1 MSEALPVAELQT
13 EGRQADRVLMDAQQA
28 VIGWREW
35 VGLPDLGVAHIKAKV
50 DTGAKTSA
58 LHAFYV
64 QPFEREGMPWVRFGV
79 HPLQANTTQVVEC
92 EAPVKDV
99 RRVTDS
105 GGHAE
110 MRPVIETTLVV
121 QGETRLIELTL
132 TDRENMMFRMLLGR
146 SALKRR
152 FVVDSG
158 KSFLLGGDKSQP
170 LLE

>member
-1 MSEALPVAELQT
+1 VIDGQIEAQKT
-13 EGRQADRVLMDAQQA
+13 

-35 VGLPDLGVAHIKAKV
+35 IALPDLAIPYIKAKV

-64 QPFEREGMPWVRFGV
+64 ESFERDGKPWVRFGV
-79 HPLQANTTQVVEC
+79 HPLQASLGQVIEC

-110 MRPVIETTLVV
+110 MRPVIETTMVV
-121 QGETRLIELTL
+121 QGEMRLIELTL
-132 TDRENMMFRMLLGR
+132 TDRETMMFRMLLGR

-158 KSFLLGGDKSQP
+158 KSFLLGGDKSRP
-170 LLE
+170 VLE

>member
-1 MSEALPVAELQT
+1 MQMIEEA
-13 EGRQADRVLMDAQQA
+13 
-28 VIGWREW
+28 IGWREW
-35 VGLPDLGVAHIKAKV
+35 VALPELRIAHIKAKV

-58 LHAFYV
+58 LHAYYV
-64 QPFEREGMPWVRFGV
+64 EHFERDGRPWVKFGV
-79 HPLQANTTQVVEC
+79 HPLQSTITPAIDC

-110 MRPVIETTLVV
+110 MRPVIETTLLVN
-121 QGETRLIELTL
+121 GRRLSIELTL
-132 TDRENMMFRMLLGR
+132 TDRETMLFRMLLGR

-158 KSFLLGGDKSQP
+158 KSFVLGGGKSTPP
-170 LLE
+170 LL

>member
-1 MSEALPVAELQT
+1 MVDTQTATNAELPKT
-13 EGRQADRVLMDAQQA
+13 L
-28 VIGWREW
+28 IGWREW
-35 VGLPDLGVAHIKAKV
+35 VSLPDLSISFIKAKV

-64 QPFEREGMPWVRFGV
+64 EKFERGGKQWVRFGV
-79 HPLQANTTQVVEC
+79 HPSQGSHGEVINC
-92 EAPVKDV
+92 EAPIKDV

-110 MRPVIETTLVV
+110 MRPVIETALLI
-121 QGETRLIELTL
+121 QGEVLVIELTL
-132 TDRENMMFRMLLGR
+132 TDRESMMFRMLLGR

-158 KSFLLGGDKSQP
+158 KSFLLGGNRLHP
-170 LLE
+170 APA

>member
-1 MSEALPVAELQT
+1 MAESQVNV
-13 EGRQADRVLMDAQQA
+13 QYAI
-28 VIGWREW
+28 IGWREW
-35 VGLPDLGVAHIKAKV
+35 VSLPDLAIAHIKVKV

-64 QPFEREGMPWVRFGV
+64 RPFERDGIPWVRFGV
-79 HPLQANTTQVVEC
+79 HPLQATAEQVIEC

-110 MRPVIETTLVV
+110 MRPVIETMLVV
-121 QGETRLIELTL
+121 QGEPRLIELTL
-132 TDRENMMFRMLLGR
+132 TDRENMRFRMLLGR

-158 KSFLLGGDKSQP
+158 KSFLLGGNKSQP
-170 LLE
+170 VVV

>member
-1 MSEALPVAELQT
+1 MVEIQT
-13 EGRQADRVLMDAQQA
+13 EGQKQVPAGVQKQVL
-28 VIGWREW
+28 GWREW
-35 VGLPDLGVAHIKAKV
+35 VALPELAIPHIKAKV

-58 LHAFYV
+58 LHAYYV
-64 QPFEREGMPWVRFGV
+64 ERFERDGTPWVRFGV
-79 HPLQANTTQVVEC
+79 HPLQASLGHEVQC

-110 MRPVIETTLVV
+110 MRPVIETVLAIGGQMRV
-121 QGETRLIELTL
+121 IELTL

-146 SALKRR
+146 GALKRH

-158 KSFLLGGDKSQP
+158 KSFLLGGDKSHP
-170 LLE
+170 VLTDLERI